1 MFPKM
6 DPRQMAAMMKK
17 LGINNEEIPA
27 TRVVIET
34 PSGKKII
41 IDSPSVVAVDM
52 QGQKSFQVSGSIR
65 EIDSKMAEEEQ
76 FEIEADEPVSDEK
89 LAESDVAMVA
99 QQAKISREKAR
110 ALLEESSGDIAEAIM
125 KGSSADY
132 LQDRKGHV
140 ELASLIGNVKSR
152 ELKEKMPLLFES
164 NENDHLKAISVW
176 HQMGREKFSQM
187 IRAES
192 PEVREA
198 LLGKLGKITNA
209 PEGEKTLVRQ
219 ELRRKATELNGW
231 F

>member
-41 IDSPSVVAVDM
+41 IDSPNVVAIDM
-52 QGQKSFQVSGSIR
+52 QGQKSFQISGSIR
-65 EIDSKMAEEEQ
+65 EIESKMAEDEQ
-76 FEIEADEPVSDEK
+76 FVVAADEPVSEEK

-99 QQAKISREKAR
+99 EQAKVSREKAR
-110 ALLEESSGDIAEAIM
+110 MLLEESSGDIAQAIM
-125 KGSSADY
+125 KGNSSDY
-132 LQDRKGHV
+132 LQDRKEHV

-152 ELKEKMPLLFES
+152 ELKEKMPLIFES
-164 NENDHLKAISVW
+164 NENDNLKAVSTW
-176 HQMGREKFSQM
+176 SQMGREKFSQIIGGEKLE
-187 IRAES
+187 IRDS
-192 PEVREA
+192 
-198 LLGKLGKITNA
+198 LKDKLSKIAHA

-219 ELRRKATELNGW
+219 ELKRKAAELIGW